1 MFGRLVQSVTGK
13 NSPTGRVIT
22 YEVMSFY
29 DNRWVIDCVMDDEEL
44 SIERARS
51 LLLDEKNEQ
60 VKVTR
65 QRAMKSGFTTEKIV
79 FEQARPPKG
88 KKEIGLSASINAAP
102 TCASLEDLFALDARV
117 VMGRVFREFLDKLVI
132 TPSELLH
139 NYGYVKK
146 LDATGNLISGAV
158 FQIGQ
163 AQANAGLGSVKDLVD
178 GLHRLVDEAKM
189 LARDTLAERKRLP
202 VLEDG
207 QFGLLCRR
215 AEARFEP
222 AERGYMIMTAL
233 TNYLAGSQSWGQK
246 FEKLGTLFSDDVD
259 ADGADRLD
267 GVVADVL
274 GSGEMVQDLL
284 GAQANLGSALGLL
297 ADLGLGRLKA
307 PPAQASPS
315 LKLLLSMIEAR
326 GMAASR
332 RVLFDRMKRELKGMK
347 PLCRGDL
354 AAERAA
360 LAELEARLRDEKG
373 EVIGGK
379 EIEDAFTARRE
390 EIRKAHLRK
399 AGVAT

>member
-13 NSPTGRVIT
+13 SSPAGRIIT
-22 YEVMSFY
+22 YEIMSYY
-29 DNRWVIDCVMDDEEL
+29 DKRWVIDCVMDDEEL
-44 SIERARS
+44 AIERARS
-51 LLLDEKNEQ
+51 LLLEEKNEQ

-65 QRAMKSGFTTEKIV
+65 QRAMKSGFTTEKVV

-102 TCASLEDLFALDARV
+102 PCTSLEDLFALDARV

-139 NYGYVKK
+139 NYGYIKK

-163 AQANAGLGSVKDLVD
+163 AQANAGLGNVKDLVAS
-178 GLHRLVDEAKM
+178 LHRLVDEAKM

-222 AERGYMIMTAL
+222 AERGYMIMTSL
-233 TNYLAGSQSWGQK
+233 TNYLAGSQGWGQK
-246 FEKLGTLFSDDVD
+246 FEQIAKLFSDDID
-259 ADGADRLD
+259 ADAADRLD

-274 GSGEMVQDLL
+274 GSGEMVQELL

-297 ADLGLGRLKA
+297 ADLALGRLKE
-307 PPAQASPS
+307 PPAQASQS
-315 LKLLLSMIEAR
+315 LKRFIAMIDAR

-332 RVLFDRMKRELKGMK
+332 RVLFDRMMREVKGTK

-360 LAELEARLRDEKG
+360 IAELEAKLRDDKG
-373 EVIGGK
+373 EPIGG
-379 EIEDAFTARRE
+379 DLAAAFAARRE

>member
-1 MFGRLVQSVTGK
+1 MFGRLIQSVTGRSAPP
-13 NSPTGRVIT
+13 NRVIT

-29 DNRWVIDCVMDDEEL
+29 DKRWVIDCVMDDETL
-44 SIERARS
+44 AIERARS

-60 VKVTR
+60 VKVMR
-65 QRAMKSGFTTEKIV
+65 QRAMKSGFTTEKAV

-102 TCASLEDLFALDARV
+102 PCDTLSDLFALDARV

-139 NYGYVKK
+139 NYSYVKK

-158 FQIGQ
+158 FQVAQ
-163 AQANAGLGSVKDLVD
+163 AQANAGLGNVKDRANTLYRLVD
-178 GLHRLVDEAKM
+178 GAKM

-202 VLEDG
+202 VLEPG

-215 AEARFEP
+215 AEGRFEP

-233 TNYLAGSQSWGQK
+233 ANYLAGSQNWGQK
-246 FEKLGTLFSDDVD
+246 LDQLGKLFTDDID
-259 ADGADRLD
+259 ADGIDRLD

-274 GSGEMVQDLL
+274 GSGVMVQELL
-284 GAQANLGSALGLL
+284 GPQAHLGAALGLL
-297 ADLGLGRLKA
+297 CGLSTGHLKA
-307 PPAQASPS
+307 PPAQATES
-315 LKLLLSMIEAR
+315 LKLLVSLMQSRGLSAC
-326 GMAASR
+326 R
-332 RVLFDRMKRELKGMK
+332 RVLFDRLKRELKGTK
-347 PLCRGDL
+347 SLCRGDL

-360 LAELEARLRDEKG
+360 LAELEAKLRDDKG
-373 EVIGGK
+373 EIIGGK
-379 EIEDAFTARRE
+379 EVENAFAARRE

>member
-1 MFGRLVQSVTGK
+1 VFGRLIQSVTGK
-13 NSPTGRVIT
+13 SSPAGRIIT
-22 YEVMSFY
+22 YEIMSFY
-29 DNRWVIDCVMDDEEL
+29 DKRWVIDCVMDDEEL
-44 SIERARS
+44 AIERARS
-51 LLLDEKNEQ
+51 LLLEEKNEQ

-102 TCASLEDLFALDARV
+102 PCASLEDLFALDARV

-139 NYGYVKK
+139 NYGYIKK

-163 AQANAGLGSVKDLVD
+163 AQANAGLGNVKDLVAS
-178 GLHRLVDEAKM
+178 LHRLVDEAKM

-207 QFGLLCRR
+207 QFGRLCRS

-222 AERGYMIMTAL
+222 AERGYMIMTSL
-233 TNYLAGSQSWGQK
+233 TNYLAGSQGWGQK
-246 FEKLGTLFSDDVD
+246 FEQIAKLFSDDLD
-259 ADGADRLD
+259 ADAADRLD

-274 GSGEMVQDLL
+274 GSGEMVQELL

-297 ADLGLGRLKA
+297 ADLALGRLKE
-307 PPAQASPS
+307 PPAQASES
-315 LKLLLSMIEAR
+315 LKRFIAMIEAR

-332 RVLFDRMKRELKGMK
+332 RVLFDRMMREAKGTK
-347 PLCRGDL
+347 PLCRDDL

-360 LAELEARLRDEKG
+360 IAELEAKLRDDKG
-373 EVIGGK
+373 EPIGGA
-379 EIEDAFTARRE
+379 DLAAAFAARRE

>member
-1 MFGRLVQSVTGK
+1 MFGRLIQSVTGK
-13 NSPTGRVIT
+13 NSPTGRIIT
-22 YEVMSFY
+22 YEIMSFY
-29 DNRWVIDCVMDDEEL
+29 DKRWVIDCVMDDEEL
-44 SIERARS
+44 AIERARS

-102 TCASLEDLFALDARV
+102 PCASLEDLFALDARV

-139 NYGYVKK
+139 NYSYIKK

-163 AQANAGLGSVKDLVD
+163 AQANAGLGNVKDLVNS
-178 GLHRLVDEAKM
+178 LHRLVDEAKM

-246 FEKLGTLFSDDVD
+246 FEKLGKLFSDDVD
-259 ADGADRLD
+259 ADGTERLD
-267 GVVADVL
+267 GVIADVL

-284 GAQANLGSALGLL
+284 GSQANRGRALALL
-297 ADLGLGRLKA
+297 ADLALGRLA
-307 PPAQASPS
+307 TAPAQASES
-315 LKLLLSMIEAR
+315 LKLLVALIAGR
-326 GMAASR
+326 GLPASR
-332 RVLFDRMKRELKGMK
+332 RVLFDRLKRELKGTK
-347 PLCRGDL
+347 ALCRGDL
-354 AAERAA
+354 TAERAA
-360 LAELEARLRDEKG
+360 IAELEAKLRDDKG
-373 EVIGGK
+373 EPIGGA
-379 EIEDAFTARRE
+379 EVTAAFAARRE

>member
-1 MFGRLVQSVTGK
+1 MFGRLIQSVTGK
-13 NSPTGRVIT
+13 SSPTGRVIT
-22 YEVMSFY
+22 YEIMSFY
-29 DNRWVIDCVMDDEEL
+29 DKRWVIDCVMDDEEL
-44 SIERARS
+44 AIERARS
-51 LLLDEKNEQ
+51 LLLEEKNEQ

-88 KKEIGLSASINAAP
+88 KREIGLSASINAAP
-102 TCASLEDLFALDARV
+102 PCAALEDLFALDARV
-117 VMGRVFREFLDKLVI
+117 IMGRVFREFLDKLVI

-163 AQANAGLGSVKDLVD
+163 AQANAGLGNVKELVNT
-178 GLHRLVDEAKM
+178 LHRLVDEAKM

-202 VLEDG
+202 VLEEA

-222 AERGYMIMTAL
+222 AERGYMVMTAL

-246 FEKLGTLFSDDVD
+246 FEKLCKLLSDDVD
-259 ADGADRLD
+259 ADGIDRLD
-267 GVVADVL
+267 GVVADIF
-274 GSGEMVQDLL
+274 GSSEMVQDML
-284 GAQANLGSALGLL
+284 GAQASLGSALGVL
-297 ADLGLGRLKA
+297 ADLALGRLKE
-307 PPAQASPS
+307 PPAQASAT
-315 LKLLLSMIEAR
+315 LKQMMALIEKH
-326 GMAASR
+326 GMSASR
-332 RVLFDRMKRELKGMK
+332 RVLLDRVKREVKGTK

-354 AAERAA
+354 TAERAA
-360 LAELEARLRDEKG
+360 IAALEEKLRDEAG
-373 EVIGGK
+373 ELIGGA
-379 EIEDAFTARRE
+379 ELAAVFTARRE
-390 EIRKAHLRK
+390 DIRKAHLRK

>member
-1 MFGRLVQSVTGK
+1 
-13 NSPTGRVIT
+13 
-22 YEVMSFY
+22 
-29 DNRWVIDCVMDDEEL
+29 MDDEEL

-65 QRAMKSGFTTEKIV
+65 QRAMKSGFTTEKVV

-102 TCASLEDLFALDARV
+102 PCASLEDLFALDARV
-117 VMGRVFREFLDKLVI
+117 VMGRIFREFLDKLVI

-139 NYGYVKK
+139 NYGYIKK

-178 GLHRLVDEAKM
+178 ALHRLVDEAKM

-202 VLEDG
+202 LLEDG

-233 TNYLAGSQSWGQK
+233 TNYLAGMQSWGAEVREARQA
-246 FEKLGTLFSDDVD
+246 VRRRRRRRRHRP
-259 ADGADRLD
+259 ARRRHRRRARIQRDGAGPARLA
-267 GVVADVL
+267 GQ
-274 GSGEMVQDLL
+274 SGQRPRPAGRP
-284 GAQANLGSALGLL
+284 GAGPPEGAAGA
-297 ADLGLGRLKA
+297 GLG
-307 PPAQASPS
+307 QASS
-315 LKLLLSMIEAR
+315 
-326 GMAASR
+326 
-332 RVLFDRMKRELKGMK
+332 
-347 PLCRGDL
+347 C
-354 AAERAA
+354 
-360 LAELEARLRDEKG
+360 
-373 EVIGGK
+373 
-379 EIEDAFTARRE
+379 
-390 EIRKAHLRK
+390 
-399 AGVAT
+399 